1 MKLTILG
8 SSSALPTSER
18 YPSAH
23 VLNTHERLFLI
34 DCGEGTQMQ
43 LRRARLRFSKINNI
57 FISHLHGDHVFGLY
71 GLLSTFSLM
80 GRKNPVRLHA
90 PGNYH
95 SILLSHLLDF
105 DIHLNF
111 DIEFIPLSG
120 KDPAV
125 ILEDKYVTV
134 TSFPLKHRVPSFGF
148 LFREKIPERNILRE
162 AITRY
167 SIPTVR
173 IPAIKLGADYT
184 TPEGRIIR
192 NEDLTLPPREPLS
205 YAYCS
210 DTKYFTRLSSFVRG
224 VTLLYHEATFDKSLA
239 ALARTTGHSTTIDAA
254 RTAAEAMANT
264 LIIGHFSARYKNIL
278 PLVDEAK
285 TVFTNTFP
293 AIDGMSY
300 DIGNLVNP
308 IEKNTYL

>member
-23 VLNTHERLFLI
+23 VLNAHERLFLI

-43 LRRARLRFSKINNI
+43 LRKARIRFSKINNI
-57 FISHLHGDHVFGLY
+57 FISHLHGDHIFGLY

-90 PGNYH
+90 PENYH
-95 SILLSHLLDF
+95 KILLSHLLDF

-111 DIEFIPLSG
+111 EIEFIPLAG
-120 KDPAV
+120 KDPVV
-125 ILEDKYVTV
+125 ILDDKYITV

-148 LFREKIPERNILRE
+148 LFMEKMTERNILRE
-162 AITRY
+162 AITKY
-167 SIPTVR
+167 SIPPVR
-173 IPAIKLGADYT
+173 IPAIKLGADYI
-184 TPEGRIIR
+184 TPEGNIIR
-192 NEDLTLPPREPLS
+192 NEDITIPPPDPLS

-210 DTKYFTRLSSFVRG
+210 DTKYFGRLSSFVKG
-224 VTLLYHEATFDKSLA
+224 ATLLYHEATFDKSLDG
-239 ALARTTGHSTTIDAA
+239 LARITGHSTTIDAA
-254 RTAAEAMANT
+254 RTALDAQAKN
-264 LIIGHFSARYKNIL
+264 LIIGHFSARYKSIT

-285 TVFTNTFP
+285 TVFINTFP

-300 DIGNLVNP
+300 DIGNFVNP
-308 IEKNTYL
+308 IQKNTYL

>member
-23 VLNTHERLFLI
+23 VLTAHERLFLI

-43 LRRARLRFSKINNI
+43 LRKARIRFSKINNI

-80 GRKNPVRLHA
+80 GRKNPLRLHA
-90 PGNYH
+90 PENYQM
-95 SILLSHLLDF
+95 ILLSHLQDF

-111 DIEFIPLSG
+111 EIEFIPLAG
-120 KDPAV
+120 KDPAI
-125 ILEDKYVTV
+125 ILDDKYITV
-134 TSFPLKHRVPSFGF
+134 TSFPLKHRIPAFGF
-148 LFREKIPERNILRE
+148 LFREKITERNIIKE

-167 SIPTVR
+167 FIPTVR
-173 IPAIKLGADYT
+173 IPAIKLGADYI
-184 TPEGRIIR
+184 TPEGRLIR
-192 NEDLTLPPREPLS
+192 NEDITLPPAEPVS

-210 DTKYFTRLSSFVRG
+210 DTKYFGRLPSFVRG
-224 VTLLYHEATFDKSLA
+224 VTLLYHEATFDKSLSS
-239 ALARTTGHSTTIDAA
+239 LARTTGHSTTIDAA
-254 RTAAEAMANT
+254 RTAHEAMANN

-285 TVFTNTFP
+285 TVFVNTFP